1 MKAAVLSLLVAL
13 ALCMPARSNTITTT
27 DGVAYNN
34 VTTQRADP
42 DGLYIEYTL
51 PGGGVG
57 MSKVKYSR
65 LSADQQKQFGFD
77 AAKAHDYEAQ
87 VAKANEDFRQESLRD
102 EQIAQAARRA
112 REQRDDNSLND
123 RLLAQAQTAAAQ
135 PNPAPASVP
144 GYNYDWGY
152 WGGGVGLVSGRGVR
166 HFIPARRDFAPIV
179 TPIPFPQINTPHYP
193 LHPAFGNNHSFQ
205 STDRR

>member
-1 MKAAVLSLLVAL
+1 MKTLLFAFL
-13 ALCMPARSNTITTT
+13 GIILCLQAQSSTLTTS
-27 DGVAYNN
+27 DGATYNN

-65 LSADQQKQFGFD
+65 LPADQQKQFGYD
-77 AAKAHDYEAQ
+77 AAKAHDYETQ

-112 REQRDDNSLND
+112 REQRDDKALNEQ
-123 RLLAQAQTAAAQ
+123 LLAQAQSDAAQ
-135 PNPAPASVP
+135 LNQPATSVP
-144 GYNYDWGY
+144 GYNYGSGY
-152 WGGGVGLVSGRGVR
+152 WGGGVGVPGVR
-166 HFIPARRDFAPIV
+166 HYIPARRVYAPIV
-179 TPIPFPQINTPHYP
+179 TPIPFPQINTPRHT
-193 LHPAFGNNHSFQ
+193 SS
-205 STDRR
+205 STRVNSIGHL